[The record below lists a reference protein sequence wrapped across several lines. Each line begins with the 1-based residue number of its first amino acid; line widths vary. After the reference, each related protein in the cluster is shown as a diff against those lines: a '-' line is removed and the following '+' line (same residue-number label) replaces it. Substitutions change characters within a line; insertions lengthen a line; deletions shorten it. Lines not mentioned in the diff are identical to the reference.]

1 MAVYNCECGLIVS
14 TSSDRPQCLRCLRV
28 LGSQNLTRRAQES
41 EIETVSHRSVTS
53 VVVLERPGQF
63 RQVTMGYRLN
73 ERPVL
78 SPIVPPK

>member
-28 LGSQNLTRRAQES
+28 LGPPNLAES
-41 EIETVSHRSVTS
+41 AKDAPCETLAHVAVTS
-53 VVVLERPGQF
+53 LAVMQLRGKL

-73 ERPVL
+73 ERPVHA
-78 SPIVPPK
+78 PIIQPK

>member
-1 MAVYNCECGLIVS
+1 MAVYHCECGLIVS

-28 LGSQNLTRRAQES
+28 LGTGDLVNRSDQPAAKLG
-41 EIETVSHRSVTS
+41 VSSIAI
-53 VVVLERPGQF
+53 LERRGNF

-78 SPIVPPK
+78 SPIVRPK